1 MIPITFIF
9 SRVALK
15 LFGLRTFT
23 VFKIT
28 GPQRPF
34 VYVNYIYYIYHIR
47 NQNQSTCKIFKTI
60 LKTLNPLHVNINNI
74 FYQKITI
81 F

>member
-1 MIPITFIF
+1 MPDMIPITFIF

-15 LFGLRTFT
+15 LFDLRTFT

-34 VYVNYIYYIYHIR
+34 VYVNYIYLYLPY
-47 NQNQSTCKIFKTI
+47 
-60 LKTLNPLHVNINNI
+60 
-74 FYQKITI
+74 
-81 F
+81 